1 MAAKIKIKM
10 LERCCQEKA
19 AMVIKMVGKIYKE
32 LPGPSKAYIEKQNTY
47 CLKYKERTNNKSI
60 MPKQVVNKLTAQ
72 KSI

>member
-32 LPGPSKAYIEKQNTY
+32 SPGPSKAYIEKQNTY
-47 CLKYKERTNNKSI
+47 CLKYKERTNNNSS